1 MSADEGAD
9 KGADKGADEGV
20 DEGTDEGTDEGDD
33 DMSLCGADAKLTG
46 ADIQGFKVVDV
57 DNAINRSICTI

>member
-9 KGADKGADEGV
+9 KGA
-20 DEGTDEGTDEGDD
+20 DEGTDEGDD

-57 DNAINRSICTI
+57 GNAINRSICTI